1 MSVRLNAVEFGA
13 CSCNAVGRTFCLAV
27 CGSKR
32 RCSACSAVWS
42 SRPQLQ
48 VNDGASFVFLYMW
61 TLSQLWPMRSLMTTT
76 CCCWLKKWKSSHSVC
91 CPRASL
97 MRAFFSWKVTVV
109 LLSSF
114 RSKLMSLSTFSD
126 PGRPQWAVTCCRN
139 THLWQIARRYLVFLC
154 LGQRFLCSFCRCPTP
169 PPRPLFCHRTATHRR
184 HSAHLIPVSSGSV
197 LTPLR
202 PLLTPRLMSTKV
214 SWFVSVCVRVCMCVY
229 MYVCGC
235 EMWVSQHM
243 NAYMCVF
250 NIG

>member
-1 MSVRLNAVEFGA
+1 MLES
-13 CSCNAVGRTFCLAV
+13 LAHV
-27 CGSKR
+27 AGLLL
-32 RCSACSAVWS
+32 AAH
-42 SRPQLQ
+42 
-48 VNDGASFVFLYMW
+48 F
-61 TLSQLWPMRSLMTTT
+61 
-76 CCCWLKKWKSSHSVC
+76 
-91 CPRASL
+91 
-97 MRAFFSWKVTVV
+97 V
-109 LLSSF
+109 LLSAEANVTAVHAQLSGLQGHSCRLMTVPALSSCTCGRWVNCGPCVVSWPQPAAAGRGSGSHPTQCVAPGLLWWGSSF
-114 RSKLMSLSTFSD
+114 PGRWLLSCCLPSAPSLVSLSTFSD

-139 THLWQIARRYLVFLC
+139 AHLWQIAQCYLVFVR